1 MTDPIADML
10 TRVRNAVK
18 VGKSSILVPYSKIKF
33 SIAKILV
40 KNGYLSDIRLTK
52 DGNFQILE
60 LIIEYDKQKKSIS
73 RLERISKPGRRVYIK
88 TKEIKKVFG
97 GEGIAILSTPK
108 GIMTGYEAH
117 SLGIGGELICKV
129 W

>member
-33 SIAKILV
+33 NIAQILV
-40 KNGYLSDIRLTK
+40 KNGYLSDMKLTK
-52 DGNFQILE
+52 DGNFQMLE

-73 RLERISKPGRRVYIK
+73 KLERISKPGRRVYIK
-88 TKEIKKVFG
+88 TQEIKKVFG

-117 SLGIGGELICKV
+117 SRGIGGELICKV